1 MANLHE
7 LVTIA
12 ESDPDDWGIRIQ
24 LAQAY
29 KELGMTEES
38 LNALRGNPLS
48 PMTLGQSRIVKE
60 LKTELDPEG
69 KQDMSQPVHPV
80 SGKVMERANPTTGPV
95 NPNQA
100 TGEVLQAVE
109 IVEDSA
115 PVALAAP
122 VEGQLDQAALQTS
135 AAHVE
140 QAEVEQHHGE
150 RAIVLAGEV
159 DPDAIRVHQKDSDTA
174 QKASALTVAV
184 LVHLGIAL
192 LLGLVAISLP
202 PVNPPQFVAT
212 AYTPETDEQIEEV
225 KIQKKSQATAASS
238 ASTPTFA
245 ISSMASSPIA
255 IPDFDDSRSVDVT
268 LGVTAQNLGTGMSFT
283 QGESDSSEV
292 NFFGI
297 RSSGSRII
305 FVIEAAR
312 FMLTDRKGGIPAYT
326 KVKDEIAQMMAG
338 MNRQTAF
345 NIVIFEGKKI
355 ATFKDELVEATP
367 SNVRQAIEWFDPI
380 NKQFEKIGIRRGFS
394 SKPVKSGIEPMPVN
408 DLIHYVK
415 AMQKALEMDVN
426 TMFVLT
432 SGWIHHRKPM
442 EKREYDKWMR
452 KRGWGKKQE
461 EAWVDALVKA
471 KVWLTKENTARK
483 KKGVPQRVIRDWH
496 EVVAE
501 ISPSVQRKP
510 GPSYE
515 MEEVEDQIKNTV
527 SMYYRNKG
535 KPRPKINMVWF
546 IGSDE
551 EPSAAVD
558 DHFKNITK
566 RNRGK
571 KKILVGME
579 GLNNVTGGP

>member
-7 LVTIA
+7 LVTLA
-12 ESDPDDWGIRIQ
+12 ESNPDNWDVRLQ

-29 KELGMTEES
+29 KELGMTDEA
-38 LNALRGNPLS
+38 LNALRGNPLT
-48 PMTLGQSRIVKE
+48 PMTMSQSRLIKE
-60 LKTELDPEG
+60 LRLELDPEG
-69 KQDMSQPVHPV
+69 KASMSEPVHPV
-80 SGKVMERANPTTGPV
+80 SGKVMVKAPIVADEETTAEAEGGEWQAQHAAVIADSSPISPV
-95 NPNQA
+95 VSGG
-100 TGEVLQAVE
+100 GEGEEAGEPL
-109 IVEDSA
+109 
-115 PVALAAP
+115 
-122 VEGQLDQAALQTS
+122 VEGQ
-135 AAHVE
+135 
-140 QAEVEQHHGE
+140 HGE
-150 RAIVLAGEV
+150 RSIMLAGEV
-159 DPDAIRVHQKDSDTA
+159 DPNAIKPHDKESDAS

-184 LVHLGIAL
+184 LVHVAVAL
-192 LLGLVAISLP
+192 LLGLVVMSMP
-202 PVNPPQFVAT
+202 PPNPPQIVAT

-225 KIQKKSQATAASS
+225 KIQKKSKATAASA
-238 ASTPTFA
+238 ASKPTFA

-255 IPDFDDSRSVDVT
+255 IPEFDESQNVDVT
-268 LGVTAQNLGTGMSFT
+268 LGMTSNQVGTGMSFT
-283 QGESDSSEV
+283 QGEGETSMV

-297 RSSGSRII
+297 RSSGSRIV

-312 FMLTDRKGGIPAYT
+312 FMLTDRKGGIPAFT

-355 ATFKDELVEATP
+355 ATFQDELVAATP

-380 NKQFEKIGIRRGFS
+380 NKKFEKIGIRDGFT
-394 SKPVKSGIEPMPVN
+394 SKPVQSGIEPIPVN
-408 DLIHYVK
+408 DLIHYIK
-415 AMQKALEMDVN
+415 AMQRALEMDVN

-432 SGWIHHRKPM
+432 SGWIHHHKPM

-452 KRGWGKKQE
+452 KKGWGKKE
-461 EAWVDALVKA
+461 EEEWIGALAKA
-471 KVWLTKENTARK
+471 KTWLSKENATRV

-501 ISPSVQRKP
+501 ILPNVRRKP

-515 MEEVEDQIKNTV
+515 MEEVEDQVKNSV
-527 SMYYRNKG
+527 SLYYRSKG

-551 EPSAAVD
+551 EPSTTVQN
-558 DHFKNITK
+558 HFQNITK

-571 KKILVGME
+571 QRVLVGME
-579 GLNNVTGGP
+579 GLKNVTGGP

>member
-7 LVTIA
+7 LVTLA
-12 ESDPDDWGIRIQ
+12 EANPDDWEVRLQ

-29 KELGMTEES
+29 KELGMNDEA
-38 LNALRGNPLS
+38 LNALRGNPLA
-48 PMTLGQSRIVKE
+48 PMTLGQSRMVKE
-60 LKTELDPEG
+60 LRLELDPEG
-69 KQDMSQPVHPV
+69 KASMSQPVHPV
-80 SGKVMERANPTTGPV
+80 SGKVMERANPVTGPV
-95 NPNQA
+95 APNA
-100 TGEVLQAVE
+100 VTGEVLQVAEVIE
-109 IVEDSA
+109 ESA
-115 PVALAAP
+115 PVAVASDG
-122 VEGQLDQAALQTS
+122 VQ
-135 AAHVE
+135 
-140 QAEVEQHHGE
+140 EVTGAQHHQGE
-150 RAIVLAGEV
+150 RSIVLAGEV
-159 DPDAIRVHQKDSDTA
+159 DPNAIKVHDKDSDAT

-184 LVHLGIAL
+184 LVHVGIAL

-202 PVNPPQFVAT
+202 PVNPPQIVAT

-225 KIQKKSQATAASS
+225 KIQKKSQATASS
-238 ASTPTFA
+238 AASTPTFA

-255 IPDFDDSRSVDVT
+255 IPDFDESQSVDVT
-268 LGVTAQNLGTGMSFT
+268 LGMTAQTVGAGMSFT
-283 QGESDSSEV
+283 QGEGESSMV

-297 RSSGSRII
+297 RSSGSRIV

-312 FMLTDRKGGIPAYT
+312 FMLTDRKGGIPAFT

-355 ATFKDELVEATP
+355 ATFRDELVAATP

-380 NKQFEKIGIRRGFS
+380 NKEFEKIGIRDGFT
-394 SKPVKSGIEPMPVN
+394 SKPVSSGIEPIPVN
-408 DLIHYVK
+408 DLIHYIK
-415 AMQKALEMDVN
+415 AMQRALEMDVN
-426 TMFVLT
+426 AMFVLT
-432 SGWIHHRKPM
+432 SGWIHHHKPM

-452 KRGWGKKQE
+452 KKGWGKKQE
-461 EAWVDALVKA
+461 EAWVDALAKA
-471 KVWLTKENTARK
+471 KVWLTKENATRK

-501 ISPSVQRKP
+501 IMPNVQRKP

-515 MEEVEDQIKNTV
+515 MEEVEDQIKNSV
-527 SMYYRNKG
+527 SMYYRAKG

-551 EPSAAVD
+551 EPSTTVD
-558 DHFKNITK
+558 THFKNITK

-579 GLNNVTGGP
+579 GLKNVTGGP